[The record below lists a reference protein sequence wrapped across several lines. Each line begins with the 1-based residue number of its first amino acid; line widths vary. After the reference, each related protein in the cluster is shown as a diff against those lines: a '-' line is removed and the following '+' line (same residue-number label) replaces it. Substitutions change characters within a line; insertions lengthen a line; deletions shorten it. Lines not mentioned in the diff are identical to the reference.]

1 MFSLFQLLFK
11 KSYWRQ
17 LTLSST
23 WREAGLNLR
32 RFHKD
37 RRARKYLR
45 GLAILLIIPVV
56 CLVYLIWLLK
66 SGAVFI
72 VPFLIP
78 VIWWIRRQNRLNQP
92 VHVTPQPEKPKP
104 VELTSEQQD
113 RFCAWLG
120 ELGLFYAVMLDRAGS
135 ELFIQRKELP
145 PNVEIV
151 SRRTHIDL
159 LRRTG
164 LWDKLSPA
172 DRDAVIIADGHWE
185 QPLIQQV
192 TLAMEPFR
200 LIRWLL
206 RVDFYLPV
214 VGKQAKGDFGLA
226 HEIVLAPEKLLSSR
240 QLIRTEGLEIAL
252 RSASDYFYR
261 CFAESLH
268 RGYRAP
274 RNEDAA
280 KWAAGVATR
289 LSGRQHDD
297 LTIGAKLV
305 SEADQDE
312 ILWTTAQSH
321 TRMTFLT
328 WITSLMN
335 SPDQPLPLPYTL
347 LQPEPGPEPTPA
359 PAAQGQ
365 EQELPARPVA

>member
-23 WREAGLNLR
+23 WYEAGLSLR
-32 RFHKD
+32 RVHKD

-45 GLAILLIIPVV
+45 TLAFLLVIPVL
-56 CLVYLIWLLK
+56 CLVYLVWLLRT
-66 SGAVFI
+66 GAVFL

-92 VHVTPQPEKPKP
+92 VHVTPQPEAPRL
-104 VELTSEQQD
+104 VEMTAEQRD
-113 RFCAWLG
+113 RFCTWLG

-135 ELFIQRKELP
+135 ELFLQRKELP
-145 PNVEIV
+145 PNIEIV

-164 LWDKLSPA
+164 IWDKLSPA

-185 QPLIQQV
+185 QPMIQRV

-214 VGKQAKGDFGLA
+214 VGKQVRGDFGLA
-226 HEIVLAPEKLLSSR
+226 HEIVLAPEKLLAAHEF
-240 QLIRTEGLEIAL
+240 IRPEGLEIAV
-252 RSASDYFYR
+252 RSARDYFYR

-268 RGYRAP
+268 RGYRTP

-280 KWAAGVATR
+280 KWAADVATR
-289 LSGRQHDD
+289 FSGRQHDD
-297 LTIGAKLV
+297 LTIGTKLV

-328 WITSLMN
+328 CITSLVN
-335 SPDQPLPLPYTL
+335 NPDQPLPLPYQL
-347 LQPEPGPEPTPA
+347 LQPEPEPEPA
-359 PAAQGQ
+359 PATQGTG
-365 EQELPARPVA
+365 VVSS

>member
-1 MFSLFQLLFK
+1 MFSLFRLLFK

-17 LTLSST
+17 LTLSSA
-23 WREAGLNLR
+23 WYEAWLSLR
-32 RFHKD
+32 RVHKD

-45 GLAILLIIPVV
+45 SLAILLIIPILCVAY
-56 CLVYLIWLLK
+56 LVWLLK
-66 SGAVFI
+66 SGAIFL
-72 VPFLIP
+72 VPFVIP
-78 VIWWIRRQNRLNQP
+78 VLWWIRRTNRLNQP
-92 VHVTPQPEKPKP
+92 VHVTPQPEPPKP
-104 VELTSEQQD
+104 LEMSPEQRE

-135 ELFIQRKELP
+135 ELFLQNKELP

-164 LWDKLSPA
+164 IWDKLSAA
-172 DRDAVIIADGHWE
+172 DREASMIADGHWD
-185 QPLIQQV
+185 QPMIQHV
-192 TLAMEPFR
+192 SLAMEPYR

-214 VGKQAKGDFGLA
+214 VGKQAKADFALA
-226 HEIVLAPEKLLSSR
+226 HEIVLAPEKLLASR
-240 QLIRTEGLEIAL
+240 EFINAQGLDIAT
-252 RSASDYFYR
+252 RSARDYFYR
-261 CFAESLH
+261 CFAESIH

-274 RNEDAA
+274 RNDDAA
-280 KWAAGVATR
+280 RWASEVATR

-297 LTIGAKLV
+297 LTIGTKLV
-305 SEADQDE
+305 SEADPDE

-321 TRMTFLT
+321 TRMTFLS

-335 SPDQPLPLPYTL
+335 PGQTLPLPYSL
-347 LQPEPGPEPTPA
+347 LEPAPEA
-359 PAAQGQ
+359 VPAAQ
-365 EQELPARPVA
+365 A